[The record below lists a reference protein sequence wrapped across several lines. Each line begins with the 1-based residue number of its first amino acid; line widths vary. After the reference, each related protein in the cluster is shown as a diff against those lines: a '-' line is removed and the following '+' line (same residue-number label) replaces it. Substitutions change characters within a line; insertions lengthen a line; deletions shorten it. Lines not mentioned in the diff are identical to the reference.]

1 MKTSK
6 LFQVVATAGLAGAL
20 AFRPL
25 GCSSNGNESST
36 VEGLTGGVAATVNG
50 TEIQE
55 DTVTTYIQKFPRVR
69 RLYGRR
75 VVGLLDGRA
84 GHGPLYRS

>member
-20 AFRPL
+20 AFGLL

-55 DTVTTYIQKFPRVR
+55 DTVTTYIQNFRESAGYTDEESWGSWMADRKS
-69 RLYGRR
+69 
-75 VVGLLDGRA
+75 VV
-84 GHGPLYRS
+84 